1 MFVRPALPLNAAA
14 ASLKITQDEI
24 NQYTQ
29 QFELKMKPF
38 IEYKDKLDLE
48 QARKLGIKER
58 EEEVQK
64 FIKTNTQ
71 ELAADRWLCPLSGKK
86 FKGPEFIRKHLFYKH
101 MDKIVEVKKEVE
113 YFNNYVFDLKRPQ
126 LPEHPSNNKSA
137 SSGGGGGTNQSNS
150 NSHSSS
156 YQSHSQSNYNN
167 SNQQQQQQQHQS
179 NYSTANIQPGLLAS
193 PNMMSSGYSMQNN
206 RQMSG
211 GWQGSYNMPNNNMMS
226 GYGGSNFGGGGGYSN
241 MMGGGGGGQ
250 YAGFKKCLT
259 EKIEEKVF
267 KF

>member
-1 MFVRPALPLNAAA
+1 MPNRCGIMFVRPALPLNAAA

-137 SSGGGGGTNQSNS
+137 SSVGTNQSNS

-156 YQSHSQSNYNN
+156 YQSHSQSNYSN
-167 SNQQQQQQQHQS
+167 SNQQQQHQS

-226 GYGGSNFGGGGGYSN
+226 GYGGSNFGGGGYSN

-250 YAGFKKCLT
+250 YAGFKKPGFDNRRG
-259 EKIEEKVF
+259 IG
-267 KF
+267 

>member
-38 IEYKDKLDLE
+38 IEYKEKLDLE

-137 SSGGGGGTNQSNS
+137 SSGGTNQLNS

-156 YQSHSQSNYNN
+156 YQSHSQSNYSN

-241 MMGGGGGGQ
+241 MMGGGQ
-250 YAGFKKCLT
+250 YAGFKKPGFDNRRG
-259 EKIEEKVF
+259 IG
-267 KF
+267 